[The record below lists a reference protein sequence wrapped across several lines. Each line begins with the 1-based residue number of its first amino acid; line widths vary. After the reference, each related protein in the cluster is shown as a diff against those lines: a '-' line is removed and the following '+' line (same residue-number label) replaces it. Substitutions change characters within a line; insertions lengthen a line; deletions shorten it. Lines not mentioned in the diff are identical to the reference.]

1 MKQLRWLRWGSVLFF
16 LIFLLFA
23 VTGCGGND
31 EKNKKQRETPQTTTH
46 QWPGDDSTITLYQ
59 HETGE
64 IVELT
69 LREYLY
75 GVVAGEM
82 DVNWPVEA
90 LAAQAIMARTFTLEK
105 MEDGGVEAR
114 GTDASTD
121 IEEFQAYNAE
131 KINENVKQAVD
142 QTENLVATYQGELI
156 KAWFFADGG
165 GRTAASAA
173 EGLSYDK
180 EETPY
185 VHSVED
191 PGLSLPDNPNGSWE
205 TYFSMA
211 EVCDAIEKVT
221 GTRRDHFS
229 KVTIAQQG
237 ESGRVTQYQFDDLKV
252 GAAALRLAL
261 GGEVMKS
268 NLVESI
274 AIQEDRLMVKGKGY
288 GHGVGMSQWG
298 ARAMAENGKTA
309 EEIVTYFFK
318 DIEIE
323 KVQT

>member
-1 MKQLRWLRWGSVLFF
+1 MSNLNKTKRIAVLLCFC
-16 LIFLLFA
+16 LLFA
-23 VTGCGGND
+23 CLLFGCG
-31 EKNKKQRETPQTTTH
+31 QREKATPKTSNAN
-46 QWPGDDSTITLYQ
+46 WPGDDTTISLYQ

-64 IVELT
+64 TVEIP

-82 DVNWPVEA
+82 DVNWPIEA

-105 MEDGGVEAR
+105 LEDGGVAAR

-121 IEEFQAYNAE
+121 INEFQAYNAE

-142 QTENLVATYQGELI
+142 ETANMVAVYNGELI

-165 GRTAASAA
+165 GRTAASAV
-173 EGLSYDK
+173 EGLSFDK

-185 VHSVED
+185 IHSVED
-191 PGLSLPDNPNGSWE
+191 PGLGLPDNPNSAWE

-211 EVCDAIEKVT
+211 EVADAVEQVT
-221 GTRRDHFS
+221 GTRKENFET
-229 KVTIAQQG
+229 VTIAEQG
-237 ESGRVTQYQFDDLKV
+237 PSGRVTKYQFDDLTV

-261 GGEVMKS
+261 GGETMKS
-268 NLVESI
+268 NLVDEI
-274 AIQEDRLMVKGKGY
+274 TIKDGQLMIKGKGY

-298 ARAMAENGKTA
+298 ARALAEEGKNA
-309 EEIVTYFFK
+309 EEIVQYFFK
-318 DIEIE
+318 DVEIQ
-323 KVQT
+323 KTGK